1 MRETTVVS
9 VFEIPMLLN
18 FWTPDIYN
26 HWCLR
31 KPSVFCI
38 CPLNVMSRSSAST
51 DIKPRSSTCQ
61 TSDANK
67 SQRNARMFHKPE
79 QSPMSVMSETG
90 RWRSSFP
97 LHKDLCLHGW
107 TQWEKKK
114 QKTPQ
119 DLGDMKFH
127 AVMIASHHRWERSTL
142 NCPQQVAFW
151 GLKLI
156 NGGSSVLVHICKLF
170 TWL

>member
-107 TQWEKKK
+107 TQWKKK
-114 QKTPQ
+114 ETKNPTRPWRYEVSCCNDCFTPSMGKKHTELPSTGCL
-119 DLGDMKFH
+119 LGSKID
-127 AVMIASHHRWERSTL
+127 
-142 NCPQQVAFW
+142 
-151 GLKLI
+151 
-156 NGGSSVLVHICKLF
+156 
-170 TWL
+170 